1 MPDTNQRIRA
11 LAKET
16 VRQIEELSAA
26 HNAQKQ
32 AIYDNFHAQTAA
44 IKAEATTEDLA
55 CPGGSSLQPTETN
68 QIDWEYSH
76 HDI

>member
-32 AIYDNFHAQTAA
+32 AVYDNFHAQVEA
-44 IKAEATTEDLA
+44 IKAEATTKSLS
-55 CPGGSSLQPTETN
+55 GSGDGSLQTTDKQSKGIN
-68 QIDWEYSH
+68 
-76 HDI
+76 